1 MRRLILYFL
10 AIFLLGLIAAWLA
23 ENRGTVAIDW
33 LGWRIETSLAVLVV
47 LAALVV
53 LALLALYRA
62 WLWLRRDGPLSPRE
76 RELRRQ
82 RAGLAALNDAMVALA
97 AGDAKRADR
106 LAVRAERLLPPQP
119 LTHVVTAEAARLSGD
134 DARAGDR
141 YRQMLEDGNA
151 KFLGLRGLIAQA
163 LTGDRRREALRL
175 VREAHALEPKSDWI
189 IETRF
194 ALEAAAGH
202 WQEATA
208 TLAAGEKLGSF
219 SKPEAAR
226 HRAALTYAEALEAD
240 LAQDATKAA
249 RLAEAALKARP
260 GFPPAAEL
268 AARLAKAAGQSRKAA
283 RILEKAWTES
293 PHPTLANAYQSLE
306 PLETPRQRYRRVK
319 RLCDLA
325 PDAAES
331 RLFLARAAIQ
341 AEHEDEVP
349 SLLEPLTERADA
361 DRETLRL
368 MADAAL
374 SRGDDADAA
383 AWSRKAERAPAR
395 PAWTCASCGARPVA
409 YAVACPVCGDFD
421 SLDAPG
427 AGALSTETAGRGAA
441 APVTLLPSPLTSP
454 DARLRAAVPD
464 DPLQE

>member
-10 AIFLLGLIAAWLA
+10 VIFVLGLIAAWLA

-33 LGWRIETSLAVLVV
+33 LGWRIETSLAVLAV
-47 LAALVV
+47 LAALIVV
-53 LALLALYRA
+53 ALLALTRA

-106 LAVRAERLLPPQP
+106 LALRAERLLPPQP

-134 DARAGDR
+134 DARAGAR

-151 KFLGLRGLIAQA
+151 KFIGLRGLIAQA
-163 LTGDRRREALRL
+163 LTDDRRREALRL
-175 VREAHALEPKSDWI
+175 VREAQALEPKSDWI

-202 WQEATA
+202 WKEAGE
-208 TLAAGEKLGSF
+208 TLAAGEKLGAF
-219 SKPEAAR
+219 AKPEAAR
-226 HRAALTYAEALEAD
+226 HRAALAYAEALEAD
-240 LAQDATKAA
+240 LAQDADTAA

-260 GFPPAAEL
+260 GFAPAAEL

-283 RILEKAWTES
+283 RILEKAWAER
-293 PHPTLANAYQSLE
+293 PHPMLAGAYQALE

-319 RLCDLA
+319 KLCDRA
-325 PDAAES
+325 PDASES
-331 RLFLARAAIQ
+331 RLFLARAAVR

-349 SLLEPLTERADA
+349 ALLEPLAEQPGA
-361 DRETLRL
+361 DRETLGL

-374 SRGDDADAA
+374 SRGDDAAAA
-383 AWSRKAERAPAR
+383 AWSQKAARAPAR
-395 PAWTCASCGARPVA
+395 PAWICASCGTQPAA

-427 AGALSTETAGRGAA
+427 ARTVPGAA
-441 APVTLLPSPLTSP
+441 AGRRAATPVTLLPSPLSSP

-464 DPLQE
+464 DPLPE

>member
-10 AIFLLGLIAAWLA
+10 AIFVLGLIAAWLA

-47 LAALVV
+47 LAALVAA
-53 LALLALYRA
+53 ALLALTRA

-82 RAGLAALNDAMVALA
+82 RAGLVALNDAMVALA

-106 LAVRAERLLPPQP
+106 LADRAERLLPPQP

-134 DARAGDR
+134 DARAAAR
-141 YRQMLEDGNA
+141 YRQMLEDGTA
-151 KFLGLRGLIAQA
+151 KFIGLRGLIAQA

-175 VREAHALEPKSDWI
+175 VREAQALEPKSDWI

-194 ALEAAAGH
+194 ALEAAVGH
-202 WQEATA
+202 WKEAAA
-208 TLAAGEKLGSF
+208 TLASGEKLGIF
-219 SKPEAAR
+219 AKPEAAR
-226 HRAALTYAEALEAD
+226 HRAALAYAEALEAD
-240 LAQDATKAA
+240 LAQDAAKAA
-249 RLAEAALKARP
+249 QLAEAALKARP
-260 GFPPAAEL
+260 GFAPAAEL
-268 AARLAKAAGQSRKAA
+268 AARLAKAAGQNRKAA
-283 RILEKAWTES
+283 RILEKAWAER
-293 PHPTLANAYQSLE
+293 PHPLLAGAYQALE

-319 RLCDLA
+319 KLCDMA

-331 RLFLARAAIQ
+331 RLFLARAAVR

-349 SLLEPLTERADA
+349 ALLAPLAEQPGA
-361 DRETLRL
+361 DRETLGL

-383 AWSRKAERAPAR
+383 AWSQKAERAPAR
-395 PAWTCASCGARPVA
+395 PAWVCASCGARPAA

-427 AGALSTETAGRGAA
+427 EGTVPGEAAGRRAA
-441 APVTLLPSPLTSP
+441 TPVTLLPSPLSSP
-454 DARLRAAVPD
+454 DARLRAAAPD
-464 DPLQE
+464 DSLPE